1 MKLFTWFT
9 IAFCLVFLGLG
20 CTVDRL
26 AGGTGEET
34 TNGRVSGTI
43 VYPNGAP
50 APRSQVKIIPDHYD
64 PLKDTTAILLDTT
77 NDSGKYVFAGVPYGT
92 YTLQSLQCGVR
103 TRAIAFGIVI
113 ARDTVSVA
121 SLELQKTGVVKVM
134 LPGGVSMVNGYV
146 YVPGSNIAVSLHG
159 EAASAVMDSV
169 PAGLMPSV
177 NYGALNSTSPSIIRF
192 DVRVLPGDTTLVAEP
207 DWKYSKQLFLN
218 TTASGAAIT
227 GNVMDFP
234 VLVRLMHDNFIFSQA
249 AAGGA
254 DLRFTKPDG
263 AQLPY
268 EIERYDTVTEHAEV
282 WVSVDRVFGSD
293 SSHYVYI
300 YWGNSAQG
308 STSISNSAAVFDTAI
323 GFQGVWHFA
332 ETGNTVA
339 KDATINGY
347 IGTSFGMTAA
357 SSVSGAIGNARN
369 FDGTS
374 SYIQM
379 IGTAT
384 GKLNFNEN
392 DYYTISAWVNTD
404 TLYSDTNA
412 PRHDLTIVAKDNC
425 QYMLKC
431 FRGDFAFVQY
441 KDAAGWA
448 TSMSPAVVATWKY
461 VVGVC
466 AGTRQY
472 LYVDGVLSADSA
484 NFLETSTRARYSASD
499 VFIGKTPSGSNNWSP
514 YFFKGK
520 IDEVRICN
528 KALSADWIKLCYM
541 NQRVDDKLI
550 VVKQ

>member
-1 MKLFTWFT
+1 MVLRLLFVWF
-9 IAFCLVFLGLG
+9 FGPWLHRRPSGRRHG
-20 CTVDRL
+20 RRNHERPRKRHDRL
-26 AGGTGEET
+26 PERSTRA
-34 TNGRVSGTI
+34 
-43 VYPNGAP
+43 
-50 APRSQVKIIPDHYD
+50 RSQVKIIPDHYD

-121 SLELQKTGVVKVM
+121 SLELQKTGRSQGHASRRRQHGKRICVRPRVEHR
-134 LPGGVSMVNGYV
+134 
-146 YVPGSNIAVSLHG
+146 VSLHG

-268 EIERYDTVTEHAEV
+268 EIERYDPVTEHAEV
-282 WVSVDRVFGSD
+282 WVSVDTVFGSD

-323 GFQGVWHFA
+323 GFQGVWHFCRDR
-332 ETGNTVA
+332 E
-339 KDATINGY
+339 Y
-347 IGTSFGMTAA
+347 
-357 SSVSGAIGNARN
+357 R
-369 FDGTS
+369 
-374 SYIQM
+374 
-379 IGTAT
+379 
-384 GKLNFNEN
+384 GKR
-392 DYYTISAWVNTD
+392 
-404 TLYSDTNA
+404 
-412 PRHDLTIVAKDNC
+412 RHDQRLHRDLVWHDGRLIG
-425 QYMLKC
+425 
-431 FRGDFAFVQY
+431 FRGHRQ
-441 KDAAGWA
+441 
-448 TSMSPAVVATWKY
+448 
-461 VVGVC
+461 C
-466 AGTRQY
+466 AE
-472 LYVDGVLSADSA
+472 
-484 NFLETSTRARYSASD
+484 F
-499 VFIGKTPSGSNNWSP
+499 
-514 YFFKGK
+514 
-520 IDEVRICN
+520 
-528 KALSADWIKLCYM
+528 
-541 NQRVDDKLI
+541 
-550 VVKQ
+550 

>member
-1 MKLFTWFT
+1 MKLYTWFT
-9 IAFCLVFLGLG
+9 IALCPVFFGLG

-34 TNGRVSGTI
+34 TNGRVSGTV
-43 VYPNGAP
+43 VYPDGAP
-50 APRSQVKIIPDHYD
+50 APKSQVKIIPDRYD
-64 PLKDTTAILLDTT
+64 PLKDTVAIPLDTT
-77 NDSGKYVFAGVPYGT
+77 DDSGKYVFAGVPYGT
-92 YTLQSLQCGVR
+92 YTVQSVQCSVR

-113 ARDTVSVA
+113 AQDTVSVG
-121 SLELQKTGVVKVM
+121 SLALQKPGVVKVM
-134 LPGGVSMVNGYV
+134 LPDGVSMVNGYV
-146 YVPGSNIAVSLHG
+146 YVPGSDIASSLQG
-159 EAASAVMDSV
+159 EAETAVMDSV
-169 PAGLMPSV
+169 PFGIMPSV
-177 NYGALNSTSPSIIRF
+177 NYRTRGSTLPSIIRF
-192 DVRVLPGDTTLVAEP
+192 DVRVLPGDTTLVMEP

-218 TTASGAAIT
+218 TTATGAAIT

-234 VLVRLMHDNFIFSQA
+234 VLVRLMHNNFVFSQA

-268 EIERYDTVTEHAEV
+268 EIERYDPVTEHAEV
-282 WVSVDRVFGSD
+282 WVRIDTIFGSD
-293 SSHYVYI
+293 SSHYVNM

-308 STSISNSAAVFDTAI
+308 STSISRSAAVFDTAI

-332 ETGNTVA
+332 EAGNTVA

-347 IGTSFGMTAA
+347 IGTPFGMTAA
-357 SSVSGAIGNARN
+357 SSVAGAIGNARN

-374 SYIQM
+374 SSIQM

-448 TSMSPAVVATWKY
+448 TSMSPAVISTWKY

-541 NQRVDDKLI
+541 NQRVDDKLVI
-550 VVKQ
+550 YK

>member
-1 MKLFTWFT
+1 MKICTLFLLALCPVLAGF
-9 IAFCLVFLGLG
+9 ACA
-20 CTVDRL
+20 VDRL

-34 TNGRVSGTI
+34 TNGRVSGTV
-43 VYPNGAP
+43 VYPDGTP
-50 APRSQVKIIPDHYD
+50 APGSQVKIIPDHYD
-64 PLKDTTAILLDTT
+64 PLKDTAAILLDTT

-134 LPGGVSMVNGYV
+134 LPGGISMVNGYV
-146 YVPGSNIAVSLHG
+146 YVPGSDIAVFLYG

-177 NYGALNSTSPSIIRF
+177 NYGALNSTSPLIIRF

-207 DWKYSKQLFLN
+207 DWKYSKRLFLN
-218 TTASGAAIT
+218 TTASGAALL
-227 GNVMDFP
+227 GNVTGFP
-234 VLVRLMHDNFIFSQA
+234 VLVRLTRDNFVFSQA
-249 AAGGA
+249 TAGGV

-268 EIERYDTVTEHAEV
+268 EIERYDPVAEHAEV
-282 WVSVDRVFGSD
+282 WVRVDMIFGSD
-293 SSHYVYI
+293 SSHYVNM

-308 STSISNSAAVFDTAI
+308 STSISRSAAVFDTAL
-323 GFQGVWHFA
+323 GFQGVWHFTEA
-332 ETGNTVA
+332 GNAAA

-347 IGTSFGMTAA
+347 DGAPSNMTAA
-357 SSVSGAIGNARN
+357 SSVAGAIGNARN

-374 SYIQM
+374 SSIQM

-392 DYYTISAWVNTD
+392 DYYTISAWINTD

-541 NQRVDDKLI
+541 NQRTDDKLVI
-550 VVKQ
+550 FK

>member
-1 MKLFTWFT
+1 MKICTLFLLALCPVLAGF
-9 IAFCLVFLGLG
+9 G
-20 CTVDRL
+20 CAVDRL

-34 TNGRVSGTI
+34 TNGRVSGTV
-43 VYPNGAP
+43 VYPDGTP
-50 APRSQVKIIPDHYD
+50 APGSQVKIIPDHYD
-64 PLKDTTAILLDTT
+64 PLKDTAAILLDTT

-103 TRAIAFGIVI
+103 TRAVAFGIVI

-134 LPGGVSMVNGYV
+134 LPGGISMVNGYV
-146 YVPGSNIAVSLHG
+146 YVPGSDIAVFLHG

-177 NYGALNSTSPSIIRF
+177 NYGALNSTSPLIIRF

-207 DWKYSKQLFLN
+207 DWKYSKRLFLN
-218 TTASGAAIT
+218 TTASGAGVSGT
-227 GNVMDFP
+227 VTNFP
-234 VLVRLMHDNFIFSQA
+234 ALVRLTKSNFDFSRA
-249 AAGGA
+249 APDGA
-254 DLRFTKPDG
+254 DLRFAKPDG
-263 AQLPY
+263 TQLSY
-268 EIERYDTVTEHAEV
+268 EIERFDPVAGLAEV
-282 WVSVDRVFGSD
+282 WVKVDTVFGND
-293 SSHYVYI
+293 STHYVNM

-308 STSISNSAAVFDTAI
+308 STSISRSAAVFDTAI

-332 ETGNTVA
+332 EAGNAAA

-347 IGTSFGMTAA
+347 IGTPFGMTAA
-357 SSVSGAIGNARN
+357 SSVAGAIGNARN

-374 SYIQM
+374 SSIQM

-541 NQRVDDKLI
+541 NQRADDKLVI
-550 VVKQ
+550 FK

>member
-1 MKLFTWFT
+1 MKIFTLFLLALCPVLAGF
-9 IAFCLVFLGLG
+9 G
-20 CTVDRL
+20 CAVDRL

-34 TNGRVSGTI
+34 TNGRVSGTV
-43 VYPNGAP
+43 VYPDGTP
-50 APRSQVKIIPDHYD
+50 APGSQVKIIPDHYD
-64 PLKDTTAILLDTT
+64 PLKDTAAILLDTT
-77 NDSGKYVFAGVPYGT
+77 NDSGKYIFAGIPYGT
-92 YTLQSLQCGVR
+92 YTVQSVQCSVR

-134 LPGGVSMVNGYV
+134 LPGGISMVNGYV
-146 YVPGSNIAVSLHG
+146 YVPGSDIAVFLHG

-177 NYGALNSTSPSIIRF
+177 NYGALNSTSPLIIRF

-207 DWKYSKQLFLN
+207 DWKYSKRLFLN
-218 TTASGAAIT
+218 TTASGAALL
-227 GNVMDFP
+227 GNVTGFP
-234 VLVRLMHDNFIFSQA
+234 VLVRLTRDNFVFSQA
-249 AAGGA
+249 AAGGV

-268 EIERYDTVTEHAEV
+268 EIERYDPVTEHAEV
-282 WVSVDRVFGSD
+282 WVRVDTIFGSD
-293 SSHYVYI
+293 SSHYVNM

-308 STSISNSAAVFDTAI
+308 STSISRSAAVFDTAI

-332 ETGNTVA
+332 EAGNAAA

-347 IGTSFGMTAA
+347 DGTPSNMTAA
-357 SSVSGAIGNARN
+357 SSVAGAIGNARN
-369 FDGTS
+369 FDGS
-374 SYIQM
+374 SSSIQM
-379 IGTAT
+379 IGTAM

-425 QYMLKC
+425 QYMMKC

-520 IDEVRICN
+520 IDEVRIGN

-541 NQRVDDKLI
+541 NQKTDDKLVI
-550 VVKQ
+550 FK

>member
-1 MKLFTWFT
+1 
-9 IAFCLVFLGLG
+9 
-20 CTVDRL
+20 
-26 AGGTGEET
+26 
-34 TNGRVSGTI
+34 
-43 VYPNGAP
+43 
-50 APRSQVKIIPDHYD
+50 
-64 PLKDTTAILLDTT
+64 
-77 NDSGKYVFAGVPYGT
+77 
-92 YTLQSLQCGVR
+92 
-103 TRAIAFGIVI
+103 
-113 ARDTVSVA
+113 
-121 SLELQKTGVVKVM
+121 
-134 LPGGVSMVNGYV
+134 
-146 YVPGSNIAVSLHG
+146 
-159 EAASAVMDSV
+159 MDSV

-177 NYGALNSTSPSIIRF
+177 NYGALNSTSPLIIRF

-207 DWKYSKQLFLN
+207 DWKYSKRLFLN
-218 TTASGAAIT
+218 TTASGAGVSGT
-227 GNVMDFP
+227 VTNFP
-234 VLVRLMHDNFIFSQA
+234 ALVRLTKSNFDFSRA
-249 AAGGA
+249 APDGA
-254 DLRFTKPDG
+254 DLRFAKPDG
-263 AQLPY
+263 TQLSY
-268 EIERYDTVTEHAEV
+268 EIERFDPVAGLAEV
-282 WVSVDRVFGSD
+282 WVKVDTVFGND
-293 SSHYVYI
+293 STHYVNM

-308 STSISNSAAVFDTAI
+308 STSISRSAAVFDTAI

-332 ETGNTVA
+332 EAGNAAA

-347 IGTSFGMTAA
+347 DGTPSNMTAA
-357 SSVSGAIGNARN
+357 SSVAGAIGNARN
-369 FDGTS
+369 FDGS
-374 SYIQM
+374 SSSIQM

-541 NQRVDDKLI
+541 NQRADDKLVI
-550 VVKQ
+550 FK

>member
-1 MKLFTWFT
+1 MKICTLFLLALCPVLAGF
-9 IAFCLVFLGLG
+9 G
-20 CTVDRL
+20 CAVDRL

-34 TNGRVSGTI
+34 TNGRVSGTV
-43 VYPNGAP
+43 VYPDGTP
-50 APRSQVKIIPDHYD
+50 APGSQVKIIPDHYD
-64 PLKDTTAILLDTT
+64 PLKDTAAILLDTT

-103 TRAIAFGIVI
+103 TRAVAFGIVI

-134 LPGGVSMVNGYV
+134 LPGGISMVNGYV
-146 YVPGSNIAVSLHG
+146 YVPGSDIAVFLHG

-177 NYGALNSTSPSIIRF
+177 NYGALNSTSPLIIRF

-207 DWKYSKQLFLN
+207 DWKYSKRLFLN
-218 TTASGAAIT
+218 TTASGAGVSGT
-227 GNVMDFP
+227 VTNFP
-234 VLVRLMHDNFIFSQA
+234 ALVRLTKSNFDFSRA
-249 AAGGA
+249 APDGA
-254 DLRFTKPDG
+254 DLRFAKPDG
-263 AQLPY
+263 TQLSY
-268 EIERYDTVTEHAEV
+268 EIERFDPVAGLAEV
-282 WVSVDRVFGSD
+282 WVKVDTVFGND
-293 SSHYVYI
+293 STHYVNM

-308 STSISNSAAVFDTAI
+308 STSISRSAAVFDTAI

-332 ETGNTVA
+332 EAGNAAA

-347 IGTSFGMTAA
+347 DGTPSNMTAA
-357 SSVSGAIGNARN
+357 SSVAGAIGNARN
-369 FDGTS
+369 FDGS
-374 SYIQM
+374 SSSIQM

-541 NQRVDDKLI
+541 NQRADDKLVI
-550 VVKQ
+550 FK